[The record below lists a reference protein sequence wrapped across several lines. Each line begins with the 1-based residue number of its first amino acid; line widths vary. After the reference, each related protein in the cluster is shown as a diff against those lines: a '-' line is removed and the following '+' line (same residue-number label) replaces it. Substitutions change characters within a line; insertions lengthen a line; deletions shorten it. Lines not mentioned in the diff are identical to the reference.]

1 MAANSEQTK
10 KRLNPIKRKQM
21 GDRVAELEQE
31 ISRTEGEIARLE
43 TALQSFV
50 SAEESQ
56 RQSQELEQRKASH
69 ANLIAE
75 WEGLSQELEVSE

>member
-1 MAANSEQTK
+1 VPTNPEQTK

-21 GDRVAELEQE
+21 EERIRALEGE
-31 ISRTEGEIARLE
+31 ISRAEDEIARLE